1 MGYFNERKT
10 IEDFDCMKDV
20 VIIGAGIASVTA
32 AEAIRDHGFE
42 GTITI
47 IGEEDRLPYQR
58 PPLSKSYLISKE
70 TSSPALIRPEKFF
83 LDKMISLKRG
93 LKAIEVDRLSKKVV
107 IDNGEIL
114 SYDALIF
121 ATGARPRTLQL
132 SEPTPQN
139 VFYLRNVEDAN
150 SLRNAI
156 FNSQCNKV
164 VILGAGVI
172 GLEVASSFNAQGK
185 QVTVIEANK
194 RPMSR
199 VASPATTNFIAD
211 KMAKAGVSFC
221 FNVFFQSFQ
230 YEGSK
235 VSAVNLSDGTTQQAD
250 IVVVGIGAIPNTD
263 LAQVAELE
271 CDGGILVDNNMRTS
285 DPNIYAI
292 GDCSKV
298 VNSFSN
304 SSSAIRIETIH
315 NAMTTAKAA
324 AAHICGKPTPPQ
336 VAPRFW
342 SDLEGLK
349 VQSVG
354 ISDGYDRI
362 YRNPN
367 DDDNVREFWL
377 FSKDRMIAAETIN
390 LPTKQSKLASAVT
403 KRI

>member
-1 MGYFNERKT
+1 M
-10 IEDFDCMKDV
+10 
-20 VIIGAGIASVTA
+20 
-32 AEAIRDHGFE
+32 
-42 GTITI
+42 
-47 IGEEDRLPYQR
+47 
-58 PPLSKSYLISKE
+58 
-70 TSSPALIRPEKFF
+70 
-83 LDKMISLKRG
+83 
-93 LKAIEVDRLSKKVV
+93 
-107 IDNGEIL
+107 
-114 SYDALIF
+114 
-121 ATGARPRTLQL
+121 
-132 SEPTPQN
+132 
-139 VFYLRNVEDAN
+139 
-150 SLRNAI
+150 
-156 FNSQCNKV
+156 
-164 VILGAGVI
+164 
-172 GLEVASSFNAQGK
+172 
-185 QVTVIEANK
+185 
-194 RPMSR
+194 
-199 VASPATTNFIAD
+199 
-211 KMAKAGVSFC
+211 
-221 FNVFFQSFQ
+221 
-230 YEGSK
+230 
-235 VSAVNLSDGTTQQAD
+235 
-250 IVVVGIGAIPNTD
+250 
-263 LAQVAELE
+263 AELE

-390 LPTKQSKLASAVT
+390 LPTKQSKLANAVT